1 MDDESFEHC
10 IGVETPDVVASVPLN
25 SLGRNKP
32 ASTRGVELE
41 GQTPPRPE
49 FRFPP
54 ASTAELEFR
63 HSGWANIR
71 LKMWNAL
78 NRCSASDAR
87 KDRFANCGSQLW
99 LRLDTKNKQISIA
112 CNTCKDRLCGPCG
125 AARAQR
131 MVEAIVNAKPNVP
144 MRFVTL
150 TLRCSHATLTAQLDR
165 LYDSFN
171 KLRRR
176 EFFKRHITGG
186 VAMVEVKIGANSG
199 LWHPHL
205 HLLVEGDFIPQRDL
219 SSEWLEVTGDSSIV
233 DVRRVENAGHAAA
246 YTVKYGSKG
255 CDSSVYNAPSKLDE
269 FLTSIKG
276 RRFALTFGTWRGIKL
291 ADGDDG
297 GAEWTNIGSL
307 DSLVSRSHAGND
319 DARHWLMLATL
330 KYPGLLD
337 AFGLRSDAG

>member
-1 MDDESFEHC
+1 MDDEAVTAFVEFEELYATT
-10 IGVETPDVVASVPLN
+10 GSPLH
-25 SLGRNKP
+25 SLGRNKV
-32 ASTRGVELE
+32 TVDDGVELS

-54 ASTAELEFR
+54 AAQAELRFR
-63 HSGWANIR
+63 HESWANIR
-71 LKMWNAL
+71 LKMWRAL

-99 LRLDTKNKQISIA
+99 LRRERETGQISMA

-131 MVEAIVNAKPNVP
+131 MVEAIVNAKPNAP

-150 TLRCSHATLTAQLDR
+150 TLRCSHASLRAQLDR
-165 LYDSFN
+165 LYDCFN

-186 VAMVEVKIGANSG
+186 VAMVEVKIGKGSG

-246 YTVKYGSKG
+246 YCVKYGSKG
-255 CDSSVYNAPSKLDE
+255 CDSSVYNAPTKLDE

-276 RRFALTFGTWRGIKL
+276 RRFALTFGSWRGIKL
-291 ADGDDG
+291 SDGDDG
-297 GAEWTNIGSL
+297 GAEWDNIGSI
-307 DSLVSRSHAGND
+307 DSLVSRAAAGD
-319 DARHWLMLATL
+319 KDARAWLQMAAAKFPAL
-330 KYPGLLD
+330 KS
-337 AFGLRSDAG
+337 AFGLSSDDG

>member
-1 MDDESFEHC
+1 MDDEFL
-10 IGVETPDVVASVPLN
+10 ETASPDPERDFLQTTPLN

-32 ASTRGVELE
+32 ASGDGVMLP
-41 GQTPPRPE
+41 GQTPPQTE

-54 ASTAELEFR
+54 ASLAELEFR
-63 HSGWANIR
+63 HRIWANIR

-78 NRCSASDAR
+78 KRTSASDAR
-87 KDRFANCGSQLW
+87 KDRFANCGSQTW
-99 LRLDTKNKQISIA
+99 FRLDKKNKQIGLA

-131 MVEAIVNAKPNVP
+131 MVEAIVNAKPNAP

-150 TLRCSHATLTAQLDR
+150 TLRCSHASLTDQLNR
-165 LYDSFN
+165 LYDCFN

-176 EFFKRHITGG
+176 EFFQRHIVGG
-186 VAMVEVKIGANSG
+186 VAMVEVKIGKNSG

-205 HLLVEGDFIPQRDL
+205 HILCEGDFIPQREL
-219 SSEWLEVTGDSSIV
+219 SAEWLAVTGDSSIV
-233 DVRRVENAGHAAA
+233 DVRRVTNAGHAAA

-291 ADGDDG
+291 LDGDDG
-297 GAEWTNIGSL
+297 GAEWENIGSVE
-307 DSLVSRSHAGND
+307 SLVSRARSGD
-319 DARHWLMLATL
+319 EEARHWLMLAAL
-330 KYPGLLD
+330 KYPGLVP
-337 AFGLRSDAG
+337 AFGLPAPPS